1 MILAC
6 FLLLYNHSCN
16 IATMAVIPVTVVD
29 NSWYLFNTLQRG
41 LLYPLGESGWGKCH
55 LINVC
60 VPSLAGSSSRH
71 QFISQPAESQLRT
84 ELCDSYNFFF
94 QFTVSGHSSV
104 QFSHS
109 VVSNSLWSHRLQPIT
124 NSRSLLKF
132 MSIES
137 VMSSSH
143 LILSSPSPPAPN
155 PSQHQFCKWIGGLL
169 HIHYFSWYVSMTSIS
184 LCPLRLGIKIRLQNK

>member
-155 PSQHQFCKWIGGLL
+155 LSQHQGLL
-169 HIHYFSWYVSMTSIS
+169 QWVSSS
-184 LCPLRLGIKIRLQNK
+184 H